1 MSFPAM
7 ALRAHAHPLSARR
20 ARPTPTGC
28 SRGGR
33 VVLSAVTSTVDQST
47 AMPSFHAA
55 PGSHF
60 DMANLELKGPRSN
73 VDTGDPHD
81 YGRPFVKGALDG
93 SAACGSWACS
103 PGGWDSPNPRPSTEW
118 FYVLSGA
125 GCVTDP
131 DGTAHPFGPGD
142 VVVLPRG
149 WHGRWD
155 ITEHIH
161 KIWLTHTH
169 EDKAGASKRPS
180 VEPVARLV
188 SESRASSEDVGRAG
202 AASYAA
208 DGFKAGAWSLPARGA
223 ASVSN
228 PPTAIEVFIV
238 VKGEL
243 FVVDTDGAVAR
254 RCVPGD
260 VVVLPEGWR
269 GTLRGG
275 DAATEAAAVSVE
287 SAGEIGAGRTLS
299 TVSTVPNVMGA
310 RAPAHAPRGAERDEM
325 YDPENE
331 SRGRR

>member
-73 VDTGDPHD
+73 VDKGDPHD

-103 PGGWDSPNPRPSTEW
+103 PGGWDSPNARPSTEW
-118 FYVLSGA
+118 FYVLSGR

-131 DGTAHPFGPGD
+131 DGAPHPFGPGD

-169 EDKAGASKRPS
+169 EDKQGASKRPTTA
-180 VEPVARLV
+180 PLARLL
-188 SESRASSEDVGRAG
+188 ESLATNLSSAGRSG
-202 AASYAA
+202 VAAYDA
-208 DGFKAGAWSLPARGA
+208 DGFRAGVWALPAHGEA
-223 ASVSN
+223 IVTNDAN
-228 PPTAIEVFIV
+228 AIEVFTV

-243 FVVDTDGAVAR
+243 FVVDADGAVAR

>member
-1 MSFPAM
+1 MSFPTM
-7 ALRAHAHPLSARR
+7 ALRAHVHPLPTRR
-20 ARPTPTGC
+20 ARTTPAGRA
-28 SRGGR
+28 RGGR
-33 VVLSAVTSTVDQST
+33 VVPFALTSTVDPST
-47 AMPSFHAA
+47 ALPGFHAA

-103 PGGWDSPNPRPSTEW
+103 PGGWDSPNARPSTEW

-125 GCVTDP
+125 GRVTDP
-131 DGTAHPFGPGD
+131 DGTPHPFGPGD
-142 VVVLPRG
+142 VVVLPKG

-161 KIWLTHTH
+161 KIWLTHEH
-169 EDKAGASKRPS
+169 EDKENASFRPNAT
-180 VEPVARLV
+180 PLARLIENKNKAVV
-188 SESRASSEDVGRAG
+188 SSASGRSG
-202 AASYAA
+202 VASYDAT
-208 DGFKAGAWSLPARGA
+208 GFRAGAWSLSAHGTA
-223 ASVSN
+223 DVAIDSN
-228 PPTAIEVFIV
+228 AIELFVV

-243 FVVDTDGAVAR
+243 FVVDADGAVAR
-254 RCVPGD
+254 RCVAGD
-260 VVVLPEGWR
+260 VVFLPQSWR

-275 DAATEAAAVSVE
+275 DAETEATAVSVANGVTRVRVF
-287 SAGEIGAGRTLS
+287 SAGI
-299 TVSTVPNVMGA
+299 PNVAVSSSGNSV
-310 RAPAHAPRGAERDEM
+310 ERDEM

>member
-1 MSFPAM
+1 MVPF
-7 ALRAHAHPLSARR
+7 AL
-20 ARPTPTGC
+20 
-28 SRGGR
+28 
-33 VVLSAVTSTVDQST
+33 TSTVDPST
-47 AMPSFHAA
+47 ALPGFHAA

-103 PGGWDSPNPRPSTEW
+103 PGGWDSPNARPSTEW
-118 FYVLSGA
+118 FYVLSGR

-131 DGTAHPFGPGD
+131 DGAPHPFGPGD

-169 EDKAGASKRPS
+169 EDKQGASKRPTTA
-180 VEPVARLV
+180 PLARLL
-188 SESRASSEDVGRAG
+188 ESLATNLSSAGRSG
-202 AASYAA
+202 VAAYDA
-208 DGFKAGAWSLPARGA
+208 DGFRAGVWALPARGEA
-223 ASVSN
+223 IVTNDAN
-228 PPTAIEVFIV
+228 AIEVFTV

-243 FVVDTDGAVAR
+243 FVVDADGAVAR

-260 VVVLPEGWR
+260 VVFLPEGWR
-269 GTLRGG
+269 GSLRGG
-275 DAATEAAAVSVE
+275 DARSRRRPRSRDPAGSRRPR
-287 SAGEIGAGRTLS
+287 SART
-299 TVSTVPNVMGA
+299 
-310 RAPAHAPRGAERDEM
+310 
-325 YDPENE
+325 
-331 SRGRR
+331 